1 MSNAWKDFRSWLL
14 GILGKPDKNSNQD
27 DKGTLKRNPG
37 PPSSTATSLPPN
49 NDLNSLKPRSP
60 DNTASYNVT
69 TSKHKVSPTGMGGR
83 DEDTASEDHIFNP
96 GEKTPVYEHSNPVI
110 RRVLDAISHGE
121 SLEVLYVIEM
131 DRPLAP
137 KSPRKYEYRTIK
149 PLEVFNSGAWT
160 KSMYIEAESKGDVK
174 TFRADRMALLN
185 SDGTISIGGEVLCS
199 SWDCPNGVSVHLG
212 EGNLAKVDRFCT
224 SCQLDTEPSSGT
236 EPNNYNDNE
245 NCGLSPDNDRPG
257 VNTPEEEPRK

>member
-1 MSNAWKDFRSWLL
+1 MSNAWKDFRNWFL
-14 GILGKPDKNSNQD
+14 GILGKPDKNSNRD
-27 DKGTLKRNPG
+27 NEDTLKSKPDS
-37 PPSSTATSLPPN
+37 PSNA
-49 NDLNSLKPRSP
+49 
-60 DNTASYNVT
+60 
-69 TSKHKVSPTGMGGR
+69 
-83 DEDTASEDHIFNP
+83 TASERKGFSAGLGPGYDDPASEDQTFDA
-96 GEKTPVYEHSNPVI
+96 GEKTPVLEHSNPVI
-110 RRVLDAISHGE
+110 RRVLDAISREE

-224 SCQLDTEPSSGT
+224 SCQLDQESSSGT
-236 EPNNYNDNE
+236 EPDTYNDNE
-245 NCGLSPDNDRPG
+245 NCGLSPDNDSPG
-257 VNTPEEEPRK
+257 VNTLKEEPQK